1 MTAVKERFTK
11 ILPELQRDYLKMPD
25 SDVQQIIN
33 VWVKVRPEMPER
45 KPKRTDIADS
55 GLDFGPEFTDE
66 NHDERVAQ
74 FFAMSKGIE
83 VDEQAIKDLREA
95 SMI

>member
-1 MTAVKERFTK
+1 MTAVKEQFMQMLPQCLPGVPDDEVQYMIN
-11 ILPELQRDYLKMPD
+11 ILVKWNKPE
-25 SDVQQIIN
+25 
-33 VWVKVRPEMPER
+33 E

-55 GLDFGPEFTDE
+55 GLDFGPEYTDE

-74 FFAMSKGIE
+74 FFALSEGIE
-83 VDEQAIKDLREA
+83 IDEQAIKDLREA

>member
-1 MTAVKERFTK
+1 MTAVKEQFMQMLPQSLPGVPDDEVQYMIN
-11 ILPELQRDYLKMPD
+11 IL
-25 SDVQQIIN
+25 
-33 VWVKVRPEMPER
+33 VKWNKPKE

-55 GLDFGPEFTDE
+55 GLDFGPEYTDE

-74 FFAMSKGIE
+74 FFALSEGIE
-83 VDEQAIKDLREA
+83 IDEQAIKDLRET